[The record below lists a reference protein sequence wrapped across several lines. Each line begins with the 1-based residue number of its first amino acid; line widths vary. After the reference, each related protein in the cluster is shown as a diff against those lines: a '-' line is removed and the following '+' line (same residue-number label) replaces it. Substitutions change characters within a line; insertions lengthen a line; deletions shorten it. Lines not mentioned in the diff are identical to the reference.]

1 MRALLGQ
8 TNIKDVDMEAVRAGR
23 SRAAEQFALAGQPS
37 HNDLAGIL
45 LLTST
50 RLSSILAYAISLLH
64 TRIRYPSGVPWCQCA
79 RCGVRQGVH
88 VRGEASD
95 RAGTLLLSRRH
106 SLSDEAAPVACNM
119 D

>member
-1 MRALLGQ
+1 
-8 TNIKDVDMEAVRAGR
+8 
-23 SRAAEQFALAGQPS
+23 
-37 HNDLAGIL
+37 
-45 LLTST
+45 
-50 RLSSILAYAISLLH
+50 
-64 TRIRYPSGVPWCQCA
+64 
-79 RCGVRQGVH
+79 